1 MGLYSKNPALT
12 TCNTCDV
19 PFIIAIESK
28 NILKESTRLSYGPK
42 GNVFFMPHRF
52 FLFNSISYLR
62 LPVSCAL
69 QMGILTERAVP
80 CSSAHFQE
88 QLKNLKEQKALAAR
102 WALLS
107 DFWCKMS
114 DDDILRGTV
123 ITCSFPPKGFF
134 SEKAGLTKCFWCW
147 LHAKTEGE
155 SCPWKH
161 PWYSS
166 PQGTNITR
174 LSHTWR

>member
-1 MGLYSKNPALT
+1 MGLYSKNPPLT

-52 FLFNSISYLR
+52 FLFNSVSYLR
-62 LPVSCAL
+62 LPVSCTL

-88 QLKNLKEQKALAAR
+88 QLKNPKEQKALAAR
-102 WALLS
+102 WALS
-107 DFWCKMS
+107 SGFSWCKMS

-134 SEKAGLTKCFWCW
+134 QRKQVLLNAFDADFMLKQKGKAVHG
-147 LHAKTEGE
+147 
-155 SCPWKH
+155 
-161 PWYSS
+161 
-166 PQGTNITR
+166 NTR
-174 LSHTWR
+174 GIPHHRVPI